1 MQSFLILGDQT
12 IFHWPGVCLF
22 SSLCRTQLTSS
33 TLGFQELCLFC
44 HVDSLYMMICVFSS
58 SSLPS
63 NRVIPILKINMSIYI
78 ICTLCCET
86 NPAFTLCPWILSVKD
101 SKCTVWDVISKSNYT
116 PTFLCE
122 ISHISCK
129 IRPWKSLYHPAHY
142 FIDLIGKILISATL
156 NDSRLCAWLCVREK
170 GKWGRSW
177 NSCSHIE
184 NHLELMDKH
193 SQWEIAKVWR

>member
-116 PTFLCE
+116 PTFFVWNKPHLLQNQALKKSVSSSPLFHWSYRE
-122 ISHISCK
+122 NTYFSH
-129 IRPWKSLYHPAHY
+129 P
-142 FIDLIGKILISATL
+142 
-156 NDSRLCAWLCVREK
+156 
-170 GKWGRSW
+170 
-177 NSCSHIE
+177 
-184 NHLELMDKH
+184 
-193 SQWEIAKVWR
+193 